1 MTIYH
6 QFEADKT
13 LKTVSFRYLQPSLV
27 CFVQLWQVG
36 GQGAGV
42 AGAAN
47 VDEWRHHDLGIG
59 SDIAARVVIEA
70 SVGRKEVRE

>member
-1 MTIYH
+1 MSNLTI
-6 QFEADKT
+6 F
-13 LKTVSFRYLQPSLV
+13 L
-27 CFVQLWQVG
+27 VQLWQVG

-47 VDEWRHHDLGIG
+47 VDEWRLHDPGIG

-70 SVGRKEVRE
+70 SVGRKEVREWKYIDYFID

>member
-1 MTIYH
+1 M
-6 QFEADKT
+6 
-13 LKTVSFRYLQPSLV
+13 
-27 CFVQLWQVG
+27 QLWQVG

-59 SDIAARVVIEA
+59 SDFAARVVIEA
-70 SVGRKEVRE
+70 SVGRKEVREWKI

>member
-1 MTIYH
+1 M
-6 QFEADKT
+6 
-13 LKTVSFRYLQPSLV
+13 
-27 CFVQLWQVG
+27 QLWQVG

-70 SVGRKEVRE
+70 SVGRKEVREWKVMNHFIASLIFKGWHNCA